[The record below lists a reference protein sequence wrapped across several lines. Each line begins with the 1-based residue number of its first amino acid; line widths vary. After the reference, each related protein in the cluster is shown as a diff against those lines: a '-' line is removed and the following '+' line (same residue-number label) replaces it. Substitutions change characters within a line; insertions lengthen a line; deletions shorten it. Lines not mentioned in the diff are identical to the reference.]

1 MKRTLTLMCAL
12 VMLMSMITLSGAIAQ
27 AADNRGGWTAE
38 NPLKVVYATSG
49 SRGDNGQNDEIW
61 AAMQDYASTRD
72 WIVFDFLEC
81 GSDYSL
87 YETMFLEVLDA
98 GCDLFI
104 TSANYSMADIVGP
117 HTKEFPDTT
126 FWFIDLSTAFQF
138 PGENCAG
145 MRFLQNEVMFLS
157 GALAASISKTG
168 VIGFVGGTEST
179 VIMDF
184 GCGYID
190 GATYVNP
197 NIKIIFSFVGNFN
210 DSALGKELAMSQAA
224 AGADVIHNV
233 AGTAGLG
240 VLAGAAEAG
249 VWAIGVDKDQR
260 KQLLLSGN
268 AKTADAIIASASK
281 SWKNAV
287 INFVDRF
294 IYEYDSVQYGVI
306 EPWGFLNGGVYFF
319 GNDYYKEKVPA
330 DVQVVIADL
339 EQKIINGEIK
349 VSTAMG
355 MSAEEWGAKKATVAL
370 VK

>member
-1 MKRTLTLMCAL
+1 MKKFLALILTV
-12 VMLMSMITLSGAIAQ
+12 VMLMCTFAVSGVAEVE
-27 AADNRGGWTAE
+27 NRGGWTVD
-38 NPLKVVYATSG
+38 NPLRIAYATSG

-61 AAMQDYASTRD
+61 AAMEAYHAEHEWVDFT
-72 WIVFDFLEC
+72 FLEC
-81 GSDYSL
+81 GTDYSL

-117 HTKEFPDTT
+117 HCEEYRDTT
-126 FWFIDLSTAFQF
+126 FWFIDLSVDYQF
-138 PGENCAG
+138 PAENCAG
-145 MRFLQNEVMFLS
+145 MRFMQNEVMFLS

-179 VIMDF
+179 VIIDF

-197 NIKIIFSFVGNFN
+197 DIKVIFSFVGNFN

-240 VLAGAAEAG
+240 ALVGAAEAG
-249 VWAIGVDKDQR
+249 VWAIGVDRDQR
-260 KQLLLSGN
+260 TQLLLSGDE
-268 AKTADAIIASASK
+268 KTANAIIASASK
-281 SWKNAV
+281 SWKNSV
-287 INFVDRF
+287 LNFVDRF
-294 IYEYDSVQYGVI
+294 IFDFNSVQYGVI
-306 EPWGFLNGGVYFF
+306 EPWGFTNGGVEFF
-319 GNDYYKEKVPA
+319 GNDYYKENVPE
-330 DVQVVIADL
+330 DVQALISKLQD
-339 EQKIINGEIK
+339 KIINGEIE

-355 MSAEEWGAKKATVAL
+355 MAKEDWEAKKANVAITG
-370 VK
+370 